1 MAATYNGKIVVTNA
15 FSGQFLHRISQD
27 DLDTAIAG
35 GLTFGQLTL
44 GEASTD
50 NFTFDDR
57 SPITAEDTVSID
69 EVPTDA
75 ELFITTE
82 LGIVQLPDAIA
93 FKKIQGKSEYLA
105 TFNGKAI
112 RQGSTPPKAI
122 TCPEDVVDG
131 YVSNNTPLS
140 EMKIGATPL
149 NLVQYING
157 DVLSEINTTLRDSL
171 EFSLKARKYD
181 VVGYIPL
188 W

>member
-1 MAATYNGKIVVTNA
+1 MTATYNGKIVVTNA

-35 GLTFGQLTL
+35 GLTFGQLTM

-50 NFTFDDR
+50 NFTFDDS

-75 ELFITTE
+75 ELFITTD

-93 FKKIQGKSEYLA
+93 FKKIQGKSDYMA
-105 TFNGKAI
+105 TYNGKAI
-112 RQGSTPPKAI
+112 RQGSSPSMAI
-122 TCPEDVVDG
+122 TCSESVVDG

-140 EMKIGATPL
+140 EMINGNIPL

-157 DVLSEINTTLRDSL
+157 AVLSETNTTLRDSL
-171 EFSLKARKYD
+171 ETSLKARKYD
-181 VVGYIPL
+181 TVGYIPL

>member
-1 MAATYNGKIVVTNA
+1 MTATYNGKIVVTNA

-35 GLTFGQLTL
+35 GLTFGQLTM

-50 NFTFDDR
+50 NFTFDDS

-75 ELFITTE
+75 ELFITTDI
-82 LGIVQLPDAIA
+82 GIVQLPDAIA
-93 FKKIQGKSEYLA
+93 FKKFQGKSEYLA

-112 RQGSTPPKAI
+112 RQSPSDAKAI
-122 TCPEDVVDG
+122 TCSESIVDG
-131 YVSNNTPLS
+131 YVANNTPLS
-140 EMKIGATPL
+140 EMKNGSIPL

-157 DVLSEINTTLRDSL
+157 AVLSETNTILRESVDL
-171 EFSLKARKYD
+171 SLKARKID
-181 VVGYIPL
+181 IVGYIPL